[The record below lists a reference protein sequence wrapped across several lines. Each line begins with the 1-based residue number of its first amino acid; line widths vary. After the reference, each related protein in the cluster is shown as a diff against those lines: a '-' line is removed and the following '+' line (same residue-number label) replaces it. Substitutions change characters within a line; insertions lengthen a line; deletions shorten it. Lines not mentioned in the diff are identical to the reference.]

1 VIRNLLS
8 NALKFSPRDS
18 TVKVV
23 TEILKYD
30 AKTSKV
36 TGNVNNIAMKFDRIV
51 RVSVVDN
58 GPGIS
63 LEDQKKL
70 FGKYVQ
76 FNPGALQSGKGSGLG
91 LWISRSKLHI
101 ILISRFC

>member
-1 VIRNLLS
+1 
-8 NALKFSPRDS
+8 
-18 TVKVV
+18 VV

-36 TGNVNNIAMKFDRIV
+36 TGNVNKKFDRIV

-91 LWISRSKLHI
+91 LWISRSKLYI